1 MNTLTVSQLVSISEL
16 QRDYASLV
24 EKVKKLAQPLFLLRR
39 NEPEA
44 VLISVPAYEELA
56 EKGRLYEEKL
66 ALEAIA
72 EFGKDRKAGKL
83 FVGKKGSDLFK
94 FEKKLNQDA

>member
-1 MNTLTVSQLVSISEL
+1 MNTLSISQLVSISEL

-24 EKVKKLAQPLFLLRR
+24 ERIKKMAKPLFLLRR

-56 EKGRLYEEKL
+56 EKSRLYEEKM
-66 ALEAIA
+66 ALESIT
-72 EFGKDRKAGKL
+72 EFEKDKKAGKL
-83 FVGKKGSDLFK
+83 LVGKKASDLFK
-94 FEKKLNQDA
+94 FEKDLR

>member
-1 MNTLTVSQLVSISEL
+1 MNTLSISQLVSISEL

-24 EKVKKLAQPLFLLRR
+24 ERIKKMAKPLFLLRR

-56 EKGRLYEEKL
+56 EKSRLYEEKI
-66 ALEAIA
+66 ALESVT
-72 EFGKDRKAGKL
+72 EFEKDKKAGKL
-83 FVGKKGSDLFK
+83 LVGEKASDLFK
-94 FEKKLNQDA
+94 FEKDSR

>member
-1 MNTLTVSQLVSISEL
+1 MNTLTVSMSQLVSISEL

-24 EKVKKLAQPLFLLRR
+24 ERIKKIAQPLFLLRR
-39 NEPEA
+39 NQPEA

-56 EKGRLYEEKL
+56 EKSRLYEERL

-72 EFGKDRKAGKL
+72 EFEKDRKAGRL
-83 FVGKKGSDLFK
+83 FVGKTGSDLFK
-94 FEKKLNQDA
+94 FEKKLN